1 MKKRDENK
9 KSKTRREE
17 RGRNEEYGWKNG
29 VQSRHECSRIKIVA
43 GSLTLVKLCSG
54 INWKGIVKTLF
65 WFFKSKY
72 CIIYFWRI
80 RIGYIIHILR
90 ECVYTFEDSVVLSK
104 ASRTLRKD
112 ENGEPIKSNIP
123 NEFGQEEALRILIGA
138 IKKGQSKGVYDIDTA
153 SALSKAVRT
162 FVIKEAPSSTQE
174 TSKLE
179 TIVEDNEDNEDGTIV
194 I

>member
-1 MKKRDENK
+1 MSTEIP
-9 KSKTRREE
+9 KSLSQEE
-17 RGRNEEYGWKNG
+17 SLRVLLVAVFKA
-29 VQSRHECSRIKIVA
+29 QS
-43 GSLTLVKLCSG
+43 
-54 INWKGIVKTLF
+54 KGA
-65 WFFKSKY
+65 
-72 CIIYFWRI
+72 
-80 RIGYIIHILR
+80 
-90 ECVYTFEDSVVLSK
+90 YTFEDSVVLSK

-179 TIVEDNEDNEDGTIV
+179 TIVEDNEDNDDGTIV

>member
-1 MKKRDENK
+1 MSTEIP
-9 KSKTRREE
+9 KSLSQEE
-17 RGRNEEYGWKNG
+17 ALRVLLVAVFKA
-29 VQSRHECSRIKIVA
+29 QS
-43 GSLTLVKLCSG
+43 
-54 INWKGIVKTLF
+54 KGA
-65 WFFKSKY
+65 
-72 CIIYFWRI
+72 
-80 RIGYIIHILR
+80 
-90 ECVYTFEDSVVLSK
+90 YTFEDSVVLSK

-162 FVIKEAPSSTQE
+162 FVIKAEDSNQE

-179 TIVEDNEDNEDGTIV
+179 TIVEDNEDNDDGTIV

>member
-1 MKKRDENK
+1 MSTE
-9 KSKTRREE
+9 
-17 RGRNEEYGWKNG
+17 
-29 VQSRHECSRIKIVA
+29 IP
-43 GSLTLVKLCSG
+43 
-54 INWKGIVKTLF
+54 KTLTQEEALRVLLVAV
-65 WFFKSKY
+65 FKAQSK
-72 CIIYFWRI
+72 
-80 RIGYIIHILR
+80 GA
-90 ECVYTFEDSVVLSK
+90 YTFEDSVVLSK

-162 FVIKEAPSSTQE
+162 FVIKAEDSNQE
-174 TSKLE
+174 PSKLE
-179 TIVEDNEDNEDGTIV
+179 TIVEDIEDNDDGTIV